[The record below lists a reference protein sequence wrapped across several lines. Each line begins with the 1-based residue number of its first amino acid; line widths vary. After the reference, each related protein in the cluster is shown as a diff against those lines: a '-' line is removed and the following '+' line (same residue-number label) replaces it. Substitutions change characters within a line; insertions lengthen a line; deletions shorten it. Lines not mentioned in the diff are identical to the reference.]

1 MSVNPGAVTN
11 QADSP
16 NNVPGYAIA
25 PNAVIRDGRLSPVA
39 RLLYVILDGRRAVKS
54 RGIRV
59 NVATLAADLGCSES
73 SVRRAA
79 VDLEAAGWLARRR
92 TGRSSSWLLTN
103 PVRTGR
109 RVAALERTLDS
120 GTDQA
125 TDRHGLS
132 GSDLQV
138 GSVGSVEPIPNG
150 HLCADSLTV
159 SGVGTLADANL
170 VPTSS
175 RFPGSV
181 SSASRV
187 FIGDASECSPVNALQ
202 SITKEDYNST
212 ADSAPAPAS
221 GGALGRASQQSERS
235 NPTGQEKPAP
245 TAVPSGQ
252 PVTAERTARAKT
264 AGAGGDGRTARAKT
278 AGAYGDPLTDEYL
291 TAINAATGAQLVSTR
306 PLRHL
311 VQEIAARG
319 IPAAEAAVIAAA
331 WLAVKNGRVSSPEG
345 FLAAIAL
352 PSLAKGEQ
360 LEQSP
365 PKATPVPPAY
375 RDMATRATCDHGA
388 ELGRCA
394 LCRQPVR
401 EESSPPPSR
410 AAEERQQE
418 AAVREAWPAVLDAL
432 KASSRVG
439 WMVFC
444 DAQPVGLRAGRL
456 AVAIPHESK
465 ARNARASGHEERL
478 GQAIKE
484 ATGLDLQVDTSVS
497 MAAASGAPF

>member
-1 MSVNPGAVTN
+1 M
-11 QADSP
+11 
-16 NNVPGYAIA
+16 
-25 PNAVIRDGRLSPVA
+25 
-39 RLLYVILDGRRAVKS
+39 
-54 RGIRV
+54 
-59 NVATLAADLGCSES
+59 
-73 SVRRAA
+73 
-79 VDLEAAGWLARRR
+79 
-92 TGRSSSWLLTN
+92 
-103 PVRTGR
+103 
-109 RVAALERTLDS
+109 AALERTLDTGNHDGNHGNQGNHVGTCPGTRS
-120 GTDQA
+120 G
-125 TDRHGLS
+125 
-132 GSDLQV
+132 QV
-138 GSVGSVEPIPNG
+138 GTGGQGGPGGPLSPPLVE
-150 HLCADSLTV
+150 HLCADSLTD
-159 SGVGTLADANL
+159 SQGGRMDMSTGPASASAL

-175 RFPGSV
+175 RFPRASRET
-181 SSASRV
+181 SRV

-264 AGAGGDGRTARAKT
+264 AGAYGDGRTARANT